1 MPMFM
6 HYQKYEDKDTT
17 PQEQEELQRFLHV
30 QYCWNFTVL
39 QGIDSAHT
47 VPCTLTHI
55 IYFDTLCVHISK
67 LINE

>member
-6 HYQKYEDKDTT
+6 RYQKYEDKDTI
-17 PQEQEELQRFLHV
+17 PQVQEELQRFLHV

-47 VPCTLTHI
+47 NTYYL
-55 IYFDTLCVHISK
+55 F
-67 LINE
+67 